1 MFNKTVV
8 RVPKW
13 QIVFGTAV
21 LCAFSYVCAW
31 ILFVNNV
38 YAAIASLVLSPFM
51 FVYTRKSLKK
61 RFDRRVEKE
70 FSDILLIISASLSS
84 GMRLEQCI
92 GEIASADNSEFG
104 LLKPEFVRM
113 NKLISLNRTA
123 VKAFEEL
130 AGRFDSPD
138 IKMFSLALSEG
149 IPAGVN
155 QVELVRSVSTALR
168 LKNDTGRE
176 IERTLNLPKYNNRVI
191 TVMPFAVIFIVR
203 KMSPEYLSCLESGP
217 GRIIMIAASVLIG
230 ASVAAGYLIGEVEL

>member
-1 MFNKTVV
+1 MLNKGIV
-8 RVPKW
+8 RVPRWK
-13 QIVFGTAV
+13 IILGTV
-21 LCAFSYVCAW
+21 ILCALSYACAW
-31 ILFVNNV
+31 ILFVNSV
-38 YAAIASLVLSPFM
+38 YAFIAAAGLSPFM
-51 FVYTRKSLKK
+51 YIFTRNSMKK
-61 RFDRRVEKE
+61 RFDRKVERQ
-70 FSDILLIISASLSS
+70 FSDILLVISASLSS

-92 GEIASADNSEFG
+92 GEIAASKNSEFS

-138 IKMFSLALSEG
+138 IKMFSLALREG

-191 TVMPFAVIFIVR
+191 TVMPFAVILIVR

-217 GRIIMIAASVLIG
+217 GRLIMIAASVCIG
-230 ASVAAGYLIGEVEL
+230 AALVAGYLIGEVQL